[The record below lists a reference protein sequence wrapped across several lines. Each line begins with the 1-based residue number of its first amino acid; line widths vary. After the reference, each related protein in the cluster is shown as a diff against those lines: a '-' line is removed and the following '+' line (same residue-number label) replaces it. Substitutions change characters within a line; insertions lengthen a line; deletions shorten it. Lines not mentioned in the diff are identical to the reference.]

1 MAVLM
6 IDIDHFKAINDR
18 FGHPVGDLALQ
29 HVASQ
34 LRAGVRRVD
43 LIGRLGGE
51 EFAIVLPAVT
61 AEAALDVA
69 ERLRAGIAAN
79 PLRLD
84 AERIGISISVG
95 LAIAGDADDS
105 VEQVIGRADALL
117 YQAKERGR
125 NRVCHQDPLVP
136 A

>member
-1 MAVLM
+1 MA
-6 IDIDHFKAINDR
+6 A
-18 FGHPVGDLALQ
+18 DLYEGI
-29 HVASQ
+29 SQ
-34 LRAGVRRVD
+34 PAKSACRPSLRR
-43 LIGRLGGE
+43 
-51 EFAIVLPAVT
+51 
-61 AEAALDVA
+61 AALEVS

-95 LAIAGDADDS
+95 LAITGDADDS
-105 VEQVIGRADALL
+105 IEQVIGRADALL

-125 NRVCHQDPLVP
+125 NRVCHQEPLLP